1 MTRRPPTRAGGWRI
15 ACLST
20 LLALPHHGHAE
31 TLRLSDLWL
40 AQQALPEPAAYSYF
54 LLERQQ
60 QAEQRRARRL
70 HEELTTL
77 IDWHDLSGRTD
88 LARGL
93 EAWQATIDE
102 LQSAPARTPAR
113 ADLAALLAAPRH
125 DPMLASL
132 AAVGHCDVPDWVE
145 LWHFG
150 GVTRHQWAP
159 ELSLR
164 DVLNKQA
171 DSQWARADEAW
182 LITPQG
188 APRRIGVAAWN
199 ASDAPLVPGT
209 RIALA
214 LAEPVQEAAWVNRA
228 LPGFLATRLPGDTCH
243 TIAVPEAAGQVDSGG
258 PAT

>member
-1 MTRRPPTRAGGWRI
+1 MTRRPSRAGGWRI
-15 ACLST
+15 ACLGT

-31 TLRLSDLWL
+31 PLRLSDLWL
-40 AQQALPEPAAYSYF
+40 AQQALPEPPAYSYY

-70 HEELTTL
+70 QEELTTL
-77 IDWHDLSGRTD
+77 VDWYALNGRVD

-93 EAWQATIDE
+93 EAWQAAIAE

-125 DPMLASL
+125 DPALASL

-150 GVTRHQWAP
+150 GVTRHRWSP
-159 ELSLR
+159 GVSLR
-164 DVLNKQA
+164 ELLRQQPDA
-171 DSQWARADEAW
+171 HRAGADEAW
-182 LITPQG
+182 LIAPQG
-188 APRRIGVAAWN
+188 APRRVGVAAWN
-199 ASDAPLVPGT
+199 ASDAPLVPGS

-214 LAEPVQEAAWVNRA
+214 LAESVQEADWVNRA
-228 LPGFLATRLPGDTCH
+228 LPDFLATRLPGDTCH
-243 TIAVPEAAGQVDSGG
+243 TIAVPDTAGQVDSGG